1 MKNVTILAYSGGL
14 DTSAIIPWLIENY
27 DTEVIA
33 YCCDLGSQ
41 PEAERMQRN
50 SLAYGAKEFVFE
62 DLKEVFCT
70 DYVFPMLR
78 SGAKYQEDYLLGTA
92 IARPLISE
100 RIAHCAQKH
109 GAQYICHGATGKGN
123 DHIRFEKSWA
133 YLVPEVQII
142 APWKTWKFKGR
153 TDLVEYLKTKGFEYK
168 SNVQPQY
175 SVDTNLLHLS
185 TEGGR
190 LENIGVDFDESDV
203 FQWTKPEPTQEETKL
218 SFEFKNG
225 IPVKMNAKEYRADD
239 LLDEL
244 NQIGGK
250 HGIGVVDLVEER
262 ANGIKS
268 RGIYETPGGT
278 ILSHAIKQLKQ
289 ICWSRK
295 LSRTAQILS
304 QEYGQLIY
312 DGDWHSLA
320 RNSIEAFF
328 KEAGQSLTGEVD
340 ILLKGSRMQ
349 ILKRESVY
357 SVYNPK
363 AVSFE
368 SDQSNF
374 NEASKGYTQFVTHPS
389 RLEGRVRNQK

>member
-1 MKNVTILAYSGGL
+1 MKNVTVLAYSGGL

-41 PEAERMQRN
+41 PEADRMHRN
-50 SLAYGAKEFVFE
+50 SMAYGAKEFVFE
-62 DLKEVFCT
+62 DLKEVFCE

-92 IARPLISE
+92 IARPLIAE

-109 GAQYICHGATGKGN
+109 GAQFICHGATGKGN

-133 YLVPEVQII
+133 YLVPDVKII

-168 SNVQPQY
+168 SSVQPEY

-185 TEGGR
+185 TEGGP
-190 LENIGVDFDESDV
+190 LENIEVEFKEADV
-203 FQWTKPEPTQEETKL
+203 FQWTQADVSKEVDTLEID
-218 SFEFKNG
+218 FENG
-225 IPVKMNAKEYRADD
+225 IPTLVNGNKMQAQD
-239 LLDEL
+239 LLDQL
-244 NQIGGK
+244 NLLGGK

-278 ILSHAIKQLKQ
+278 LISFALKQLKQ

-295 LSRTAQILS
+295 LSRTAQMLS
-304 QEYGQLIY
+304 QEYGQIIY
-312 DGDWHSLA
+312 DGDWHSQS
-320 RNSIEAFF
+320 RNAIESFF
-328 KEAGQSLTGEVD
+328 KEASQSLTGKVV
-340 ILLKGSRMQ
+340 LKLNGSRIQ
-349 ILKRESVY
+349 VLKRQSPFSLY
-357 SVYNPK
+357 SSN

-368 SDQSNF
+368 TDQDNF

-389 RLEGRVRNQK
+389 RIEGRVRSQR